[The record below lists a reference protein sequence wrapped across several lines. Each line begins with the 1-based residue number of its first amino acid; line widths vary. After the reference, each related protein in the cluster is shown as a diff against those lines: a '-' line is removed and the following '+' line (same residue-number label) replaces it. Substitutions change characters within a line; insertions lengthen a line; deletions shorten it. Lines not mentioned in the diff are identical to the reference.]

1 VIGCGFLECGA
12 RLSHGFFSI
21 PALSPMLADGMK
33 VAVRL
38 LSVNSFPRD
47 PNIPD
52 EEKSKP
58 VIVGNAGSSQF
69 ILPPSLES

>member
-1 VIGCGFLECGA
+1 
-12 RLSHGFFSI
+12 
-21 PALSPMLADGMK
+21 MK